1 MLDGEDLYE
10 LYKDGSK
17 LDISPLFDPDE
28 WMCLY
33 TYLCTENK
41 EDAFKVLEHALKD
54 YPMHHPFLIAKV
66 KIDLYDGYFEEALSL
81 LENELAD
88 APNSEVQ
95 ALWIDYY
102 FSTGEDETAKD
113 ILDQLFI
120 QKPSYL
126 EATLAYIIPLLREVE
141 DPDTRLEYA
150 DYIRQAAELFPE
162 NRTLL
167 EEWREELKAESRLDE
182 AVRVC
187 NQLIDLEPY
196 SFAYWDELAHLYTM
210 EERYEQAI
218 EAYDFAL
225 TINSSEDEAT
235 QAKILKGYCLYMNGS
250 YEKALELYKEFQG
263 NGINELNVKAILAH
277 CHIQMKHYDEAFPM
291 LAELAQ
297 HDEMDSYTF
306 SIHDFVICCLALG
319 KHEEAYRALK
329 EAVNKRPLDEGLLMM
344 FSLIGIWDSNKME
357 EIKHTLNRSM
367 ALLNPTINDPS
378 ITAKCYK
385 LLEIGKSYLEA
396 GDKENALIY
405 FDLILRIHPEMKE
418 LQEPLQQVFEDEENP
433 KQALSEHMFSLISL
447 GEATEEE
454 LAEYLCREDYQDAI
468 DEDNCKQDLIKKLF
482 TDDESYN

>member
-126 EATLAYIIPLLREVE
+126 EATLAYIIPILREVE

-210 EERYEQAI
+210 EERY
-218 EAYDFAL
+218 
-225 TINSSEDEAT
+225 
-235 QAKILKGYCLYMNGS
+235 
-250 YEKALELYKEFQG
+250 
-263 NGINELNVKAILAH
+263 
-277 CHIQMKHYDEAFPM
+277 
-291 LAELAQ
+291 
-297 HDEMDSYTF
+297 
-306 SIHDFVICCLALG
+306 
-319 KHEEAYRALK
+319 
-329 EAVNKRPLDEGLLMM
+329 
-344 FSLIGIWDSNKME
+344 
-357 EIKHTLNRSM
+357 
-367 ALLNPTINDPS
+367 
-378 ITAKCYK
+378 
-385 LLEIGKSYLEA
+385 
-396 GDKENALIY
+396 
-405 FDLILRIHPEMKE
+405 
-418 LQEPLQQVFEDEENP
+418 
-433 KQALSEHMFSLISL
+433 
-447 GEATEEE
+447 
-454 LAEYLCREDYQDAI
+454 
-468 DEDNCKQDLIKKLF
+468 
-482 TDDESYN
+482 